1 MPMPIE
7 QYYRVH
13 STSGRPLLEIV
24 GRVLSTLSASE
35 RRKVHGMDQRPVVF
49 VSGPFSTADEM
60 YVSAGALTLMLAAR
74 LTIRQEAAGMSLR
87 ELPGDLMMLRGDA
100 CDSDAY
106 EHHKDSLMESAP
118 RD

>member
-1 MPMPIE
+1 
-7 QYYRVH
+7 
-13 STSGRPLLEIV
+13 
-24 GRVLSTLSASE
+24 VLSVLSASE
-35 RRKVHGMDQRPVVF
+35 RRKVHALDRRPVVF

-60 YVSAGALTLMLAAR
+60 YVSAGALRLMMAAR
-74 LTIRQEAAGMSLR
+74 LTIRHEPSGRCLR

-106 EHHKDSLMESAP
+106 ERHKDSLMESSP